1 MNAEVFAEWL
11 RRQGY
16 RVIRTVSS
24 YWYEASPRVYQA
36 FPYHWVIQPTEDEI
50 LGLLRRNHAIA
61 LRYSAPV
68 SHPLGKISY
77 HAIYDQPAY
86 TLEGLDRRSRQN
98 IRTGLKNCSVEPVTF
113 QRLAEEGWCLE
124 VDTATRQG
132 RKPAMDQQ
140 AWCRRYLAAADLP
153 GFEAWGALVDGCL
166 TATLLTFQ
174 IEDWSEFISQQCQHD
189 YLCARVNN
197 ALTYVVT
204 QTMINR
210 PEIHSIFYTIQS
222 LNAPPSVDEF
232 KFRMGFVARPI
243 RQRVAFHPLIPSVV
257 LHCAHAMLARYLK
270 RAPENPFYS
279 RAEGVLRYHLQGN
292 LALEKQSWPDCLEQ
306 HRSEIMDAQS
316 AQRQA
321 VPGIQIPVHGY

>member
-1 MNAEVFAEWL
+1 MNPEIFAEWL

-16 RVIRTVSS
+16 RVIRSSSS

-36 FPYHWVIQPTEDEI
+36 FPYHWVIQPPEDEI
-50 LGLLRRNHAIA
+50 LGLLRQHHAIA

-68 SHPLGKISY
+68 SSPLGKISY

-124 VDTATRQG
+124 EDTAARQG
-132 RKPAMDQQ
+132 RKPAMDQET
-140 AWCRRYLAAADLP
+140 WRRRYLAAADLP
-153 GFEAWGALVDGCL
+153 GFEAWGALVEGRL
-166 TATLLTFQ
+166 TASLLTFQ
-174 IEDWSEFISQQCQHD
+174 IDDWCEFISQQCHHD
-189 YLCARVNN
+189 YLCVRVNN

-204 QTMINR
+204 QTMVDR
-210 PEIHSIFYTIQS
+210 PEINSIFYTIQS
-222 LNAPPSVDEF
+222 LNAPASVDEF

-243 RQRVAFHPLIPSVV
+243 RQRVSFHPLIAPVAIRA
-257 LHCAHAMLARYLK
+257 AHAMLVRYLK
-270 RAPENPFYS
+270 RAPESAFCS

-292 LALEKQSWPDCLEQ
+292 LALEKQIWPECLEES
-306 HRSEIMDAQS
+306 RSEILNAQTV
-316 AQRQA
+316 QYQD
-321 VPGIQIPVHGY
+321 VQGLKIPVHGY